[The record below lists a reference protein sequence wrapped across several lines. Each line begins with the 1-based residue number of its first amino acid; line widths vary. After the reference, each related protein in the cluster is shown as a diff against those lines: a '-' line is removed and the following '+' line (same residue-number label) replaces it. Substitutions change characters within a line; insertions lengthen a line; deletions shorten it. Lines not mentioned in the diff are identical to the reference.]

1 MSDVPNVID
10 AEDDDDLIEGP
21 DPLTPREE
29 VFCAAYANPE
39 SATYGR
45 ATKSAEVAGYKG
57 QPHASAW
64 RLRRRP
70 RVVAK
75 IEEYQRAT
83 MATIGKVFSDLEN
96 QRLLALAKDPPD
108 IQAANRSSELQ
119 GKHLAMFTDRVV
131 VDEVVVHEYDAV
143 RAVECSRIARLLIEE
158 DGDRLLGLPA
168 PGESAA
174 LGALPDVEGKSKLNS
189 GQKENEQ

>member
-1 MSDVPNVID
+1 MSDLPAEI
-10 AEDDDDLIEGP
+10 EDDDGDLIEGS

-29 VFCAAYANPE
+29 VFAAAYANPE
-39 SATYGR
+39 STTYGR
-45 ATKSAEVAGYKG
+45 ATKSAAAAGYG
-57 QPHASAW
+57 QPHNAAW
-64 RLRRRP
+64 KLRRRP
-70 RVVAK
+70 RVVAR

-131 VDEVVVHEYDAV
+131 VDEVIVHEYDERIALE
-143 RAVECSRIARLLIEE
+143 ASRIARVLIE
-158 DGDRLLGLPA
+158 DA
-168 PGESAA
+168 GERG
-174 LGALPDVEGKSKLNS
+174 LGAAPDVIEGAPLQEKNA
-189 GQKENEQ
+189 

>member
-1 MSDVPNVID
+1 MSDVPSVID
-10 AEDDDDLIEGP
+10 AEDDDGDLIEGS
-21 DPLTPREE
+21 DPLTPREADFVE
-29 VFCAAYANPE
+29 RYSNPE
-39 SATYGR
+39 SASYGQ
-45 ATKSAEVAGYKG
+45 ATLSARLAGYGG
-57 QPHASAW
+57 QAHNSAW

-75 IEEYQRAT
+75 IAENQAAV

-131 VDEVVVHEYDAV
+131 VDEVIVHEYDERIALE
-143 RAVECSRIARLLIEE
+143 ASRIARVLIE
-158 DGDRLLGLPA
+158 DA
-168 PGESAA
+168 GERG
-174 LGALPDVEGKSKLNS
+174 LGAAPDVIEGAPLQEKNA
-189 GQKENEQ
+189 

>member
-1 MSDVPNVID
+1 MSDLPAEI
-10 AEDDDDLIEGP
+10 EDDDGDLIEGS

-29 VFCAAYANPE
+29 VFAAAYACPE

-57 QPHASAW
+57 QPHAAAW

-96 QRLLALAKDPPD
+96 QRLLALAKGD

-131 VDEVVVHEYDAV
+131 VDEVIVHEYDERIALE
-143 RAVECSRIARLLIEE
+143 ASRIARVLIE
-158 DGDRLLGLPA
+158 DAG
-168 PGESAA
+168 AA
-174 LGALPDVEGKSKLNS
+174 GLGALPDGERKQLNE
-189 GQKENEQ
+189 GQKEDGA

>member
-1 MSDVPNVID
+1 MSDLPAEI
-10 AEDDDDLIEGP
+10 EDDDGDLIEGS

-29 VFCAAYANPE
+29 VFAAAYACPE

-45 ATKSAEVAGYKG
+45 ATRSAEVAGYKG
-57 QPHASAW
+57 QPHAAAW

-75 IEEYQRAT
+75 IAQYQAAT
-83 MATIGKVFSDLEN
+83 LATVGKIFSDLEN

-131 VDEVVVHEYDAV
+131 VDDPAARHEYDAV
-143 RAVECSRIARLLIEE
+143 LAVECSRIARVLIE
-158 DGDRLLGLPA
+158 DAG
-168 PGESAA
+168 AA
-174 LGALPDVEGKSKLNS
+174 GLGALPPETERKQLAPGN
-189 GQKENEQ
+189 KEDET

>member
-1 MSDVPNVID
+1 MSDLPAEI
-10 AEDDDDLIEGP
+10 EDDDGDLIEGS

-29 VFCAAYANPE
+29 VFAAAYSCPE
-39 SATYGR
+39 SDSYGR
-45 ATKSAEVAGYKG
+45 ATRSAAAAGYAE
-57 QPHASAW
+57 PHNAAW

-70 RVVAK
+70 RVVAR
-75 IEEYQRAT
+75 IAQYQAAT

-108 IQAANRSSELQ
+108 VQAANRASELQ

-143 RAVECSRIARLLIEE
+143 RAVECNRIARLLIEE
-158 DGDRLLGLPA
+158 DGDRLFLEGKVGP
-168 PGESAA
+168 AA
-174 LGALPDVEGKSKLNS
+174 LGALPEPKPA
-189 GQKENEQ
+189 QERNE